1 MASAN
6 QRPLPFP
13 PGTHLSE
20 HYAIEGLVR
29 LAEGRMYYLANDDR
43 PDRPRRFCWECGSD
57 DTPRARVTCQNCGAS
72 LAPRRFLVSV
82 RWDRDGFEP
91 YARFFEKHFDHPGMI
106 APVDMFFQDG
116 VLCSVTPWNGE
127 SLMIDEGSPLQVKR
141 VLDMAQRAAGM
152 LAFLHVSG
160 ISLGALTRANFLVR
174 NGREFLLF
182 DPDVAMVYDT
192 PVPEPYR
199 GREISQLGG
208 ILRRYT
214 PVHASQL
221 IDFFTSTEDGG
232 FPNPLAFGRALEELI
247 DQGEAKLSRTRN
259 FVGAMTDVGLCRVLN
274 EDNWGWA
281 RLHDGV
287 ILYAVADGMGGH
299 EAGEVASQMAVEN
312 LCRMARE
319 RVAAQREI
327 NIDVLE
333 NVLDEAFQNANNTI
347 KDHSERMGN
356 DMGTTLV
363 CALLVSD
370 REALVA
376 NVGDSRGYLM
386 RRGVLHQVTRD
397 HSLVARMV
405 EQKRITAEEARN
417 HPHSNILLRT
427 VGTERNVEIDIFRVE
442 LEPGDRLL
450 LCSDGLWGEVEDE
463 ELESTM
469 ARFEDPRLTCRE
481 LIRAAH
487 HGGGRD
493 NITVVVLH
501 IPEEPDSD

>member
-1 MASAN
+1 MGSAAS
-6 QRPLPFP
+6 RPAPFP

-29 LAEGRMYYLANDDR
+29 LAEGRMFYLASDDR

-57 DTPRARVTCQNCGAS
+57 ETPRNRATCVNCGAS

-106 APVDMFFQDG
+106 APVDMFFQDN
-116 VLCSVTPWNGE
+116 VLCSVTPWSGE
-127 SLMIDEGSPLQVKR
+127 SLMIDEGSPLPIKR

-160 ISLGALTRANFLVR
+160 ISLGQLTRANFLVR
-174 NGREFLLF
+174 SGREFLLF

-192 PVPEPYR
+192 PVPETHR
-199 GREISQLGG
+199 GREIAQLGG
-208 ILRRYT
+208 ILRRFT
-214 PVHASQL
+214 AVHASEL
-221 IDFFTSTEDGG
+221 LDFFTSTEDGG
-232 FPNPLAFGRALEELI
+232 YPNPLAFGRALEELI
-247 DQGEAKLSRTRN
+247 DQGEARLSRKKTWI
-259 FVGAMTDVGLCRVLN
+259 GAMTDVGLCRVLN
-274 EDNWGWA
+274 EDNWGWT
-281 RLHDGV
+281 RLADDV
-287 ILYAVADGMGGH
+287 NLYVVADGMGGH
-299 EAGEVASQMAVEN
+299 ECGEVASQMAVET
-312 LCRMARE
+312 LCKVARE
-319 RVAAQREI
+319 RVTALRQTSPEA
-327 NIDVLE
+327 LE
-333 NVLDEAFQNANNTI
+333 NILDEAFQTANNTI
-347 KDHSERMGN
+347 KEHSERMGN

-363 CALLVSD
+363 TAMVLDQRLG
-370 REALVA
+370 LVA

-397 HSLVARMV
+397 HSRVARMV
-405 EQKRITAEEARN
+405 EQQRITREEARN

-442 LEPGDRLL
+442 LEPGDRLI

-463 ELESTM
+463 DLE
-469 ARFEDPRLTCRE
+469 AILNHYADPRVSCRE

-487 HGGGRD
+487 QGGGRD
-493 NITVVVLH
+493 NITLVVVQV
-501 IPEEPDSD
+501 PDGGEEE

>member
-1 MASAN
+1 M
-6 QRPLPFP
+6 
-13 PGTHLSE
+13 
-20 HYAIEGLVR
+20 R

-57 DTPRARVTCQNCGAS
+57 ETPRNRATCISCGAS

-127 SLMIDEGSPLQVKR
+127 SLMIDEGSPLLIKR

-160 ISLGALTRANFLVR
+160 ISLGTLTRANFLVR

-182 DPDVAMVYDT
+182 DPDVHAVYDT
-192 PVPEPYR
+192 PVPDPSR
-199 GREISQLGG
+199 GTEIAQLGG

-214 PVHASQL
+214 PVHAGEL
-221 IDFFTSTEDGG
+221 MDFFTSAEDGG

-247 DQGEAKLSRTRN
+247 DHGEEKLAQRKNTI
-259 FVGAMTDVGLCRVLN
+259 GAMTDVGLSRVLN
-274 EDNWGWA
+274 EDNWGWM
-281 RLHDGV
+281 RLADEVH
-287 ILYAVADGMGGH
+287 LYCVADGMGGH
-299 EAGEVASQMAVEN
+299 ESGEVASQMAVETI
-312 LCRMARE
+312 CRVARE
-319 RVAAQREI
+319 RVAALSGVNPEA
-327 NIDVLE
+327 LE
-333 NVLDEAFQNANNTI
+333 NILDEAFQTANNSI
-347 KDHSERMGN
+347 KDHSERLGN

-363 CALLVSD
+363 TAMVVED
-370 REALVA
+370 RAALVA

-386 RRGVLHQVTRD
+386 RRGTLHQITRD

-405 EQKRITAEEARN
+405 EQNRITAEEARN

-442 LEPGDRLL
+442 LEPGDRML

-463 ELESTM
+463 EIEALLN
-469 ARFEDPRLTCRE
+469 RFDDPRALCRE
-481 LIRAAH
+481 LIRSAH
-487 HGGGRD
+487 LGGGRD
-493 NITVVVLH
+493 NITVMVVQV
-501 IPEEPDSD
+501 PE